1 MDNLKA
7 HVSELEEKLAIAEEA
22 TTTAEQMEIAKEAI
36 RVAERKSK
44 VLAEELMAAK
54 VTDIQ
59 RGKAREGEPNKQ
71 IGKNGSRPLTKLAEI
86 DPAISTNQKRI
97 CELKEELATPEV
109 KPETD
114 SIPDPSSPFPSVAP
128 AGPDNTMPEQIHS
141 ATANRPLR
149 PSLSLDTAFS
159 HTDAVSS
166 HIDAVSPPLP
176 QPRFLIGGGT
186 PTEEQYEQFW
196 TMSSAELRLIFVK
209 SGISPISSGTS
220 MIQLI
225 PNSC

>member
-1 MDNLKA
+1 
-7 HVSELEEKLAIAEEA
+7 
-22 TTTAEQMEIAKEAI
+22 MEIAKEAI

-59 RGKAREGEPNKQ
+59 RGKARKGEIGSSEREPNKQ
-71 IGKNGSRPLTKLAEI
+71 IGKNGSLLTKLAEIDPAISTNQKGICELKEELAEI

-97 CELKEELATPEV
+97 CELKEELAAPEAR
-109 KPETD
+109 PETD
-114 SIPDPSSPFPSVAP
+114 SIPDPLSPFPSVAP
-128 AGPDNTMPEQIHS
+128 AGPDNTMPEQIRS
-141 ATANRPLR
+141 ATANPALR
-149 PSLSLDTAFS
+149 LSLSLDTTF
-159 HTDAVSS
+159 S
-166 HIDAVSPPLP
+166 HIDTVSSPSP
-176 QPRFLIGGGT
+176 QPLFLIGDES

-196 TMSSAELRLIFVK
+196 TMSDAELRLIFVK
-209 SGISPISSGTS
+209 SGISRISSGTS